1 MKKQKLRGLWLIAL
15 GALLTLAALGGL
27 FRQPSV
33 LQYAIVAPAEAGAEG
48 EGGSRLK
55 LLIDGWKSASK
66 ELSEALSASSI
77 AARDYGFSL
86 SSDAGQSGIATLT
99 AVGEHWFSVYP
110 KYLSSGRLPVADE
123 LKNGDRV
130 AVLDEELAF
139 KLFPTGDPL
148 AGKVLVGET
157 WYRVVGTVRHPRS
170 VGDFEQYAAY
180 IPIARA
186 AAERLPFETVEAA
199 GAPIAKSGASQAF
212 SEAAERWALGGTFVD
227 LDKEVL
233 RETMILRLL
242 AIVFGFFALFSLLRR
257 LNRRVAEKM
266 RSFRERLRTSYF
278 RSMLPEFARWALL
291 HLVGYAA
298 LLGGGYALLTL
309 AIGPMYVFTEWIPDV
324 LVELSSI
331 LERFWQLTSSAAKPV
346 FVRTREWSEIRFLAG
361 MLRWGAVAMLAGFV
375 ALFGGLRASGKGE

>member
-1 MKKQKLRGLWLIAL
+1 MKKRKLRGLWLIAL
-15 GALLTLAALGGL
+15 GAILTLAALGGL
-27 FRQPSV
+27 LRQPSV
-33 LQYAIVAPAEAGAEG
+33 LQYVFVAPTETGAAGESD
-48 EGGSRLK
+48 SRLK
-55 LLIDGWKSASK
+55 QLIDGWQSEAKG
-66 ELSEALSASSI
+66 LSEVLSASSI
-77 AARDYGFSL
+77 AARDFGFSL
-86 SSDAGQSGIATLT
+86 SSDAGQSMAATLT

-212 SEAAERWALGGTFVD
+212 SEAAERWAAGGTFTD

-233 RETMILRLL
+233 RATMILRAL
-242 AIVFGFFALFSLLRR
+242 ALAFGFFALFSLLRR
-257 LNRRVAEKM
+257 LNRRVAA
-266 RSFRERLRTSYF
+266 RARDFRERLRVSYF
-278 RSMLPEFARWALL
+278 RSMLPEFAGWVLL
-291 HLVGYAA
+291 HLLGYAL
-298 LLGGGYALLTL
+298 LLGAGYALLTL

-331 LERFWQLTSSAAKPV
+331 LERFWQLTSSAAKPIA
-346 FVRTREWSEIRFLAG
+346 VRTREFSEIRFWAG
-361 MLRWGAVAMLAGFV
+361 TLRWGAVALLSGLV
-375 ALFGGLRASGKGE
+375 ALFAGRRGE